1 MLQKLFLFLLLTFLL
16 PATCLAVP
24 TMDQFDRK
32 FQEAL
37 PLCEELALPNS
48 MARKPGFDIK
58 SIETELHKR
67 SDFFSSDEGS
77 RFLINRIKT
86 EQDTIYKQCAERLLK
101 DLSD

>member
-1 MLQKLFLFLLLTFLL
+1 MFQKLFLFFFITTFSS
-16 PATCLAVP
+16 AICLAAP

-67 SDFFSSDEGS
+67 SDFFRSDEGS

-86 EQDTIYKQCAERLLK
+86 EQDAIYKQCAERLLK